1 MSSFTRWLRSRK
13 ELYYLVARQ
22 NEAIERLTASLADQ
36 STQLAHQ
43 AELLTRQSE
52 LLNRQSAQIE
62 SQLEQLRVETNQSA
76 HTTALLESIR
86 HGQAETTHHLAR
98 SREEGL
104 PAAQLAKLSPR
115 MRRNFLPNDAA
126 VAQKQLMA
134 TWSAEANKL
143 RYADFLD
150 SGFRVFSQNDEDG
163 VLLRIFSAIGTTNR
177 YVIEIGSNCSDSDIG
192 LPENLSTN
200 LIVNHAWH
208 GAIFEIDPA
217 ECARMRYF
225 FARDFATKHFH
236 VDGDAGRD
244 GYYSPLIVEKAIS
257 PDGIDRTL
265 LDVHDEKEPDLM
277 IIDIDGGDYAVVQAM
292 TEVRPRVLVVEFEKR
307 FRDRHNVVQFE
318 TTQFSKRWP
327 QSGAASLVA
336 WKELLASKG
345 YMLCTIGSCGFNA
358 FFLRSDVAEGKVC
371 ELSPREAFD
380 RHPILSK
387 VREPFWLAP
396 DDTWQ
401 SV

>member
-1 MSSFTRWLRSRK
+1 MSRFMRWLRSGK
-13 ELYYLVARQ
+13 ELYFLVTRQ
-22 NEAIERLTASLADQ
+22 NEAIERLAASLADH
-36 STQLAHQ
+36 SKQLALQ
-43 AELLTRQSE
+43 AELLGRQSE
-52 LLNRQSAQIE
+52 LLDFQGKQIE
-62 SQLEQLRVETNQSA
+62 KQLQQLNVETNRSA
-76 HTTALLESIR
+76 HVAAVLESVR
-86 HGQAETTHHLAR
+86 QGQADTAHLLTH

-104 PAAQLAKLSPR
+104 TAAQLAKLNPR
-115 MRRNFLPNDAA
+115 MRRNFLPNDSA

-134 TWSAEANKL
+134 TWAAQADRL
-143 RYADFLD
+143 CYVDFLD

-163 VLLRIFSAIGTTNR
+163 VLLRIFSAIGATNR

-208 GAIFEIDPA
+208 GAIFEIDPT

-244 GYYSPLIVEKAIS
+244 GYYSPVIVEKAVS

-307 FRDRHNVVQFE
+307 FRDRHSVVQFE

-327 QSGAASLVA
+327 QSGAASLLA

-345 YMLCTIGSCGFNA
+345 YVLCTIGSCGFNA
-358 FFLRSDVAEGKVC
+358 FFVRSDVAEGKVC

-387 VREPFWLAP
+387 VREPFWRSP

-401 SV
+401 AV